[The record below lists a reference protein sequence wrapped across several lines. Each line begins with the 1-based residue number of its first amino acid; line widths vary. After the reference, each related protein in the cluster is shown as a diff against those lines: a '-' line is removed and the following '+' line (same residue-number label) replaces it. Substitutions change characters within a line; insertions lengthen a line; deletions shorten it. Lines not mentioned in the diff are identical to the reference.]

1 MFIIFSFIV
10 FIFVIIF
17 LFNNYQKQKNEIE
30 ELKKR
35 EKEKENRR
43 KERFELFEKNIKEKY
58 EQLKILINLMKNKYI
73 KFYSLDFYLND
84 FKVVKY
90 NKEREQL
97 KEELNNFYEYKEF
110 IQDYDVYNDKL
121 NSIILLEKDIIELNK
136 KYVKKEL
143 EFNKDFFSNIDGKSL
158 DEQQRKSVVIDEDNN
173 LIIAG
178 AGSGKTLTISGKVK
192 YLVERKK
199 IKPEEILL
207 LTFTRSAANE
217 MTERIKEKLKINIEA
232 STFHSLGNKISGN
245 FEDNKYDVLTSPYK
259 YINEKSIIKLLL
271 RNKET
276 SEALIDYITYYA
288 KDNITEID
296 DNFKNKSEYYDLI
309 DKPIPLSESLNEIL
323 YNSLI
328 NFKALYIYENK

>member
-10 FIFVIIF
+10 FILAIIF
-17 LFNNYQKQKNEIE
+17 LFNNYQKQKKEAE
-30 ELKKR
+30 ELKKI
-35 EKEKENRR
+35 EEEKENRR
-43 KERFELFEKNIKEKY
+43 KERLDWFEKNIKEKY

-90 NKEREQL
+90 NEERNKL

-110 IQDYDVYNDKL
+110 IQDYDMYQDKL
-121 NSIILLEKDIIELNK
+121 TSIILLEKDVIELNK
-136 KYVKKEL
+136 KYVEKEL
-143 EFNKDFFSNIDGKSL
+143 KENKDFFSNVDGKSL

-199 IKPEEILL
+199 IKPDEILL
-207 LTFTRSAANE
+207 LTFTRAAANE

-245 FEDNKYDVLTSPYK
+245 FEDDRYDVLTSPYK

-271 RNKET
+271 KNKEI
-276 SEALIDYITYYA
+276 SEALIDYITYYT

-296 DNFKNKSEYYDLI
+296 DNFKSKSE
-309 DKPIPLSESLNEIL
+309 
-323 YNSLI
+323 
-328 NFKALYIYENK
+328 

>member
-1 MFIIFSFIV
+1 M
-10 FIFVIIF
+10 
-17 LFNNYQKQKNEIE
+17 
-30 ELKKR
+30 
-35 EKEKENRR
+35 
-43 KERFELFEKNIKEKY
+43 FEKNIKVKY
-58 EQLKILINLMKNKYI
+58 EQLKNLINLMKNKYI
-73 KFYSLDFYLND
+73 KFHSLDFYLND

-90 NKEREQL
+90 NEERNKL

-110 IQDYDVYNDKL
+110 IQDYNVYNDKL
-121 NSIILLEKDIIELNK
+121 NSIILLEKDVIKLNK
-136 KYVKKEL
+136 KYIEKEL
-143 EFNKDFFSNIDGKSL
+143 KINKDFFSNIDGKSL
-158 DEQQRKSVVIDEDNN
+158 DEQQRKSIVIDEDNN

-178 AGSGKTLTISGKVK
+178 AGSGKTLTISDKVK

-199 IKPEEILL
+199 IKPDEILL
-207 LTFTRSAANE
+207 LTFTKAAANE

-271 RNKET
+271 KNKET
-276 SEALIDYITYYA
+276 SEALIDYITYYT

-296 DNFKNKSEYYDLI
+296 DNFKNKGEYYDLV

-328 NFKALYIYENK
+328 